1 MDKKQ
6 AFMAFSIFSFS
17 MVVLT
22 LPLWLDS
29 SMPHMQA
36 YYSSVIEMFQNM
48 VPSLKTI
55 SNEIIN
61 EVQQKL

>member
-6 AFMAFSIFSFS
+6 GIMAISVFSFS
-17 MVVLT
+17 LLVLT

-29 SMPHMQA
+29 SMPYMQS

-48 VPSLKTI
+48 VPSLKVIT
-55 SNEIIN
+55 NEIITV
-61 EVQQKL
+61 VQQKL